1 MIKPI
6 HIFITF
12 FFVMFLYAIV
22 LQSNRN
28 TSIYNRLLVLER
40 ENILMKQ
47 YLYNN
52 E

>member
-12 FFVMFLYAIV
+12 FFIMFLYAIV

-28 TSIYNRLLVLER
+28 TFIYDRLLVLER
-40 ENILMKQ
+40 ENTLMKQ